1 MCPILSKL
9 GWYREI
15 YHLLPK
21 KIVRQM
27 HLMQR
32 VLNKLKP
39 SSNSV
44 SMHFSIMFLHTIWQA
59 LSVSVEVRITAL
71 TFVYGM

>member
-1 MCPILSKL
+1 
-9 GWYREI
+9 
-15 YHLLPK
+15 
-21 KIVRQM
+21 M

-39 SSNSV
+39 SSNGV
-44 SMHFSIMFLHTIWQA
+44 SMHFSIMFPQTTWQA
-59 LSVSVEVRITAL
+59 LWISVKVKIIAL